1 MSASLAKRI
10 MVTKRRARQIADR
23 IVTIE
28 LILTKKLWSTKNRL
42 KRARARI
49 KLLETKLRKAR
60 RTRRKGKV
68 RR

>member
-28 LILTKKLWSTKNRL
+28 LILTKKLWSTKNHL

-60 RTRRKGKV
+60 RKGKV

>member
-1 MSASLAKRI
+1 VSASLAKRI

-28 LILTKKLWSTKNRL
+28 LILTKKLWSTKSRL
-42 KRARARI
+42 KRASARI

-60 RTRRKGKV
+60 RKGKV